1 MMELREAIEV
11 RVEGWR
17 GGNLPKHTWIRPP
30 RCHRNCPCTRGGVR
44 RRTRRAVRRSPGRRT
59 RRHIRHG
66 KSAADVFLETVTQ
79 PFLGFLTAFY
89 RAHPAKRP
97 FDARMVV
104 PVDVIV
110 YQDEHLITGT
120 FLPMLGIDGF
130 RLHAPEESLRGAVRR
145 MTLLRFCK
153 LASTV
158 GLACFVGLV
167 IDPIT
172 TDHAIRPSIPR
183 RSMTA
188 MPELR
193 LDSLVPVPDH
203 VVVGHVDEPVQRDAR
218 EAAFAEELLLEPVL
232 APHPQRTPAGVA
244 ELPDRVR
251 SAAFVCDV
259 QAHGPVVLLPAALR
273 HKGSSSR
280 SGSPRKRH
288 HLEASTSI

>member
-1 MMELREAIEV
+1 M
-11 RVEGWR
+11 
-17 GGNLPKHTWIRPP
+17 
-30 RCHRNCPCTRGGVR
+30 
-44 RRTRRAVRRSPGRRT
+44 
-59 RRHIRHG
+59 
-66 KSAADVFLETVTQ
+66 ETVTQ

-89 RAHPAKRP
+89 RVHPAKRP

-120 FLPMLGIDGF
+120 LLPMLGIDGF

-183 RSMTA
+183 RSMTPV
-188 MPELR
+188 PELR

-218 EAAFAEELLLEPVL
+218 EAAFAE
-232 APHPQRTPAGVA
+232 
-244 ELPDRVR
+244 
-251 SAAFVCDV
+251 
-259 QAHGPVVLLPAALR
+259 
-273 HKGSSSR
+273 
-280 SGSPRKRH
+280 
-288 HLEASTSI
+288 

>member
-1 MMELREAIEV
+1 M
-11 RVEGWR
+11 
-17 GGNLPKHTWIRPP
+17 
-30 RCHRNCPCTRGGVR
+30 
-44 RRTRRAVRRSPGRRT
+44 
-59 RRHIRHG
+59 
-66 KSAADVFLETVTQ
+66 
-79 PFLGFLTAFY
+79 TAFY

-120 FLPMLGIDGF
+120 LLPMLGIDGF
-130 RLHAPEESLRGAVRR
+130 RLHTPEESLRGAVRR

-183 RSMTA
+183 RSMTPV
-188 MPELR
+188 PELR

-218 EAAFAEELLLEPVL
+218 EAAFAE
-232 APHPQRTPAGVA
+232 
-244 ELPDRVR
+244 
-251 SAAFVCDV
+251 
-259 QAHGPVVLLPAALR
+259 
-273 HKGSSSR
+273 
-280 SGSPRKRH
+280 
-288 HLEASTSI
+288 

>member
-120 FLPMLGIDGF
+120 LLPMLGIDGF
-130 RLHAPEESLRGAVRR
+130 RLHAPEESLRVVNR
-145 MTLLRFCK
+145 TPI
-153 LASTV
+153 V
-158 GLACFVGLV
+158 GLKKFRF
-167 IDPIT
+167 D
-172 TDHAIRPSIPR
+172 DR
-183 RSMTA
+183 RCGS
-188 MPELR
+188 
-193 LDSLVPVPDH
+193 
-203 VVVGHVDEPVQRDAR
+203 
-218 EAAFAEELLLEPVL
+218 
-232 APHPQRTPAGVA
+232 
-244 ELPDRVR
+244 
-251 SAAFVCDV
+251 FVCVRIEGDTTTT
-259 QAHGPVVLLPAALR
+259 
-273 HKGSSSR
+273 GSGAR
-280 SGSPRKRH
+280 R
-288 HLEASTSI
+288 

>member
-1 MMELREAIEV
+1 MRCGLRD
-11 RVEGWR
+11 
-17 GGNLPKHTWIRPP
+17 GGAAT
-30 RCHRNCPCTRGGVR
+30 CRNTRGLDHRVATGIALAREGAFDAEHAERFADPRVVELAA
-44 RRTRRAVRRSPGRRT
+44 TFGMEE
-59 RRHIRHG
+59 
-66 KSAADVFLETVTQ
+66 SAADVFLETVTQ

-130 RLHAPEESLRGAVRR
+130 RLHTPEESLRGAVRR

-183 RSMTA
+183 RSMTPV
-188 MPELR
+188 PELR